1 MLRYALVWID
11 DRAGYGGARMVAL
24 APIGAILYFEA
35 FADRV
40 AVTRITSLRR
50 ANRREI
56 SHYVKA
62 IQGNQHVNAV
72 T

>member
-1 MLRYALVWID
+1 
-11 DRAGYGGARMVAL
+11 MVAL

>member
-24 APIGAILYFEA
+24 APIEAILYYEA

-50 ANRREI
+50 AKSREI
-56 SHYVKA
+56 SHYVKS